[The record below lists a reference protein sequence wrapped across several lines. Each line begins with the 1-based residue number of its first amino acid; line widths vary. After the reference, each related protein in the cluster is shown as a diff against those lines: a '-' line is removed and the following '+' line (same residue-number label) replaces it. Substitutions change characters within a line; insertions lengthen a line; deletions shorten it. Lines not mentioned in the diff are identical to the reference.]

1 MVKKIIFICG
11 KLFSY
16 IFPQNLRD
24 KCEGIKVRF
33 FAGYKSRYFKSLGT
47 NSTLGR
53 HTTYI
58 GEQYISIGD
67 NTHIG
72 DNGRLTAYFRYHHT
86 NQLFNPCIQIGNNC
100 SIGPQSHITAIN
112 SITIGHNV
120 LTGPRVL
127 ITDNAHGDTQLGL
140 LDTAP
145 SKRLL
150 FSKGKVIIED
160 NVWIGEGAMIMP
172 NVHIGRGAII
182 ACNSV
187 VTTDI
192 PAYSIAAG
200 SPAKIIKDHATKQG

>member
-1 MVKKIIFICG
+1 MVKKIFFICG

-16 IFPQNLRD
+16 IFPQEFHK

-33 FAGYKSRYFKSLGT
+33 FIGYKSRYFKSLGA

-72 DNGRLTAYFRYHHT
+72 DYGRLTAYFYYHHT
-86 NQLFNPCIQIGNNC
+86 DQHFNPQIHIGNNC

-112 SITIGHNV
+112 SVTIGNNV

-127 ITDNAHGDTQLGL
+127 ITDNAHGDTKLEL

-150 FSKGKVIIED
+150 FSKGEVIIED
-160 NVWIGEGAMIMP
+160 NVWIGEGAMILP

-192 PAYSIAAG
+192 PAYSIVAG
-200 SPAKIIKDHATKQG
+200 SPAKIIKDHADKQ

>member
-1 MVKKIIFICG
+1 MVKKIFFICG

-72 DNGRLTAYFRYHHT
+72 DHGRLTAYFRYHHT
-86 NQLFNPCIQIGNNC
+86 NQQFNPCIQIGNNC

-127 ITDNAHGDTQLGL
+127 ITDNSH
-140 LDTAP
+140 
-145 SKRLL
+145 
-150 FSKGKVIIED
+150 
-160 NVWIGEGAMIMP
+160 
-172 NVHIGRGAII
+172 
-182 ACNSV
+182 
-187 VTTDI
+187 
-192 PAYSIAAG
+192 
-200 SPAKIIKDHATKQG
+200 

>member
-1 MVKKIIFICG
+1 MVKKIFFICG

-16 IFPQNLRD
+16 IFPPNLRN
-24 KCEGIKVRF
+24 KCERIKVRF

-72 DNGRLTAYFRYHHT
+72 DFGRLTAYSYYLQT
-86 NQLFNPCIQIGNNC
+86 NQTFTPNISIGNNC
-100 SIGPQSHITAIN
+100 SIGAQSHITAIN
-112 SITIGHNV
+112 NVVIGNNV

-127 ITDNAHGDTQLGL
+127 ITDNAHGETILACL
-140 LDTAP
+140 KTP
-145 SKRLL
+145 PIKRALI
-150 FSKGKVIIED
+150 SKGEIIIED

-172 NVHIGRGAII
+172 NVHIGKGAII

-192 PAYSIAAG
+192 PSYSLAAG
-200 SPAKIIKDHATKQG
+200 SPATIIKSFK